1 MSDLSLFHGDESN
14 GPKTDEDLS
23 AVALTGEV
31 IYESVT
37 GAVDKKVLK
46 RYIHRAIQRRLA
58 DVKDKLVWASYLVI
72 FSPGQE
78 FDETRCQVDI
88 ETDGERAGFAIGYGQ
103 RPNHA
108 FGDAIERMQWYEK
121 NQPMRLSI

>member
-1 MSDLSLFHGDESN
+1 MNDFSLFHGDEAQENTS
-14 GPKTDEDLS
+14 G
-23 AVALTGEV
+23 VALTGEV
-31 IYESVT
+31 IYESVH

-46 RYIHRAIQRRLA
+46 RYIHRAIERRLA
-58 DVKDKLVWASYLVI
+58 DVRDKLIWASYLVI

-88 ETDGERAGFAIGYGQ
+88 ETDGERAGFSIGYGQ

-108 FGDAIERMQWYEK
+108 FGDAIERLQWYEK
-121 NQPMRLSI
+121 NQPMRVIV